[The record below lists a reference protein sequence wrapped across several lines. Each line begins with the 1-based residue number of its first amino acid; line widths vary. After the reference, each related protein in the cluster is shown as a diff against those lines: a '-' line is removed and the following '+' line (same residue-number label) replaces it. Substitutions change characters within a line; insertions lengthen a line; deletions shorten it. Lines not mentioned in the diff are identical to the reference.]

1 MRGRLRLLAALTLLA
16 GGGGACTSSATS
28 YSSSHP
34 AVSTASPSS
43 TPGQDRSGA
52 ANGPAAAPQP
62 ASPGGAQPASVPVD
76 LALSGALSGHIA
88 SARPVAQCGVGQVGF
103 AAQLELVINGKPY
116 LLGFQVLDF
125 HGPGDYPVPPIRAS
139 LRPVSPGSSG
149 GLLPA
154 VAGHVSIAANQRSG
168 RLQLTLGTSSDT
180 RLQGTWAC

>member
-1 MRGRLRLLAALTLLA
+1 VRGLRLLAALTLLA
-16 GGGGACTSSATS
+16 GAGGACTSSATS
-28 YSSSHP
+28 YSSP

-43 TPGQDRSGA
+43 TPVRDRSA
-52 ANGPAAAPQP
+52 AADGPASAPQP

-76 LALSGALSGHIA
+76 LALTGALSGHVA
-88 SARPVAQCGVGQVGF
+88 SARAVAQCGVGQVGF
-103 AAQLELVINGKPY
+103 AAQLELVVNGRPY
-116 LLGFQVLDF
+116 LLGFQIVDF

>member
-1 MRGRLRLLAALTLLA
+1 VRGRLRLLAALTLLA
-16 GGGGACTSSATS
+16 GAGGACTSSATS
-28 YSSSHP
+28 YSSP

-43 TPGQDRSGA
+43 TPVQDRSA
-52 ANGPAAAPQP
+52 AADGPASAPQP

-76 LALSGALSGHIA
+76 LALTGALSGHVA
-88 SARPVAQCGVGQVGF
+88 SARTVAQCGVGQVGF
-103 AAQLELVINGKPY
+103 AAQLELVVNGRPY
-116 LLGFQVLDF
+116 LLGFQIVDF

-139 LRPVSPGSSG
+139 LRPVSPGSGG